1 MIQRFDGMIMV
12 TVFSWLHFGPS
23 LGLTQN
29 PQGGN
34 MSREREIS
42 VSSVVMTVSLL
53 GCEADLGL
61 VPHLLPLSLTFS
73 LLCIVIF
80 ISNLSF
86 PHCDFSII
94 STALCEQK
102 CLYGSRCI
110 RPNVCACR
118 KGYSGVLCSHKV
130 SIYITPTFTVT
141 GIKRGIGNIIW
152 KLSTKFRLESQEYL
166 VDGGFS
172 TFLHWLVHFKTVWMH
187 GGISV
192 DKICMVFF
200 QLPIP
205 RGWCRTVNYVLK
217 MLGWNKTMILL
228 MEPPHWIFGFSM
240 PMAFVSSK

>member
-12 TVFSWLHFGPS
+12 TVLSWLHFGPS

-152 KLSTKFRLESQEYL
+152 KLSTKLTPESQKSL
-166 VDGGFS
+166 IDGGFS
-172 TFLHWLVHFKTVWMH
+172 SFLHLLVHFKDCVDARGEWVWPKY
-187 GGISV
+187 V
-192 DKICMVFF
+192 
-200 QLPIP
+200 
-205 RGWCRTVNYVLK
+205 WCFSAPNSTR
-217 MLGWNKTMILL
+217 L
-228 MEPPHWIFGFSM
+228 MEDLELCTEEAGLKQDNETPNGTTTLNIRM
-240 PMAFVSSK
+240 PNAHGNL